1 MKRVLITGASGG
13 LGQALCSV
21 FSKESVCLGVHVF
34 KQKAEGAALV
44 ADLSSD
50 GCDAHFFS
58 ADLRNADDV
67 REMFRAFHQKWGR
80 IDLLINSAGLNQNAL
95 FHKESSEDWDV
106 LMAVNLSGVFY
117 AMREA
122 ASLMEK
128 QGKGH
133 IINIA
138 SGAAFAGRAGQSA
151 YAASKRGLIGLS
163 LSAAKEWGKSG
174 IQVNSI
180 CPGYLETPMTE
191 ALSPAQSK
199 KLILENVLGRAS
211 TLEEVTAFVFMLS
224 KMKHVSGQVFHLD
237 SRIA

>member
-1 MKRVLITGASGG
+1 MKTVLITGASGG

-21 FSKESVCLGVHVF
+21 FSKESICLGLHVF

-44 ADLSSD
+44 AGFSSSV
-50 GCDAHFFS
+50 CDAHSFS

-67 REMFRAFHQKWGR
+67 REMFRAFKQRWGR
-80 IDLLINSAGLNQNAL
+80 IDLLINSAGMSRNAL
-95 FHKESSEDWDV
+95 FHKEGLEDWDL

-117 AMREA
+117 SMREA
-122 ASLMEK
+122 ANLMNK

-138 SGAAFAGRAGQSA
+138 SGSAFAGRAGQSA

-163 LSAAKEWGKSG
+163 LSAAKEWGQSG

-180 CPGYLETPMTE
+180 CPGYLDTPMT
-191 ALSPAQSK
+191 ATLSPAQSK
-199 KLILENVLGRAS
+199 KLISENVLGRAS
-211 TLEEVTAFVFMLS
+211 TLEEVCRFVLMLS
-224 KMKHVSGQVFHLD
+224 KMNHVSGQVFHLD
-237 SRIA
+237 SRIG